1 MEPMAGRKKGKEK
14 IKKPGS
20 AARGFSRRLSRRSL
34 ENKAREF
41 YEIKKM
47 IDGYLNSL
55 KSVDLNLTVG
65 G

>member
-1 MEPMAGRKKGKEK
+1 MVDQKKRKGK
-14 IKKPGS
+14 IKKSKS
-20 AARGFSRRLSRRSL
+20 AARGISPKISRRSL

-47 IDGYLNSL
+47 IDVYLNSL